1 MNNGT
6 KAILTFL
13 LNKRYIG
20 GKHFPEEKLFVSRT
34 KYLPKS
40 DQKICEKELDA
51 LICTRYI
58 IRLKKRTG
66 KGTEWHISLHSSRIQ
81 EIYEMIL

>member
-20 GKHFPEEKLFVSRT
+20 GKHFPEERLFISRT
-34 KYLPKS
+34 KYLPR
-40 DQKICEKELDA
+40 DVQRECEAETHTFIKNGFIL
-51 LICTRYI
+51 RV
-58 IRLKKRTG
+58 KKKTG
-66 KGTEWHISLHSSRIQ
+66 KGTEWHISLNPRRVS
-81 EIYEMIL
+81 EICEMIL

>member
-20 GKHFPEEKLFVSRT
+20 GKHFPEDKLFISRT
-34 KYLPKS
+34 KYLPRDAQRDCKA
-40 DQKICEKELDA
+40 ELHD
-51 LICTRYI
+51 LIKNGFI
-58 IRLKKRTG
+58 LRLKKKTG
-66 KGTEWHISLHSSRIQ
+66 KGTEWHICLNPRRVS
-81 EIYEMIL
+81 EVCEMIL